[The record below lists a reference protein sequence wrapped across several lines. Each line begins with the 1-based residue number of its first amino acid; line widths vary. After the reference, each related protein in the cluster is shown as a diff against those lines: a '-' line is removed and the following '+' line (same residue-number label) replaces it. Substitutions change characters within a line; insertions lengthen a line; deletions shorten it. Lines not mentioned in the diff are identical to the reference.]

1 MLEAVSRNE
10 GASQTSLVRETGID
24 RSTLADLVSRL
35 ETHGYLL
42 RKRSDKDARVN
53 FVFLTEAGRD
63 MLVNAQPQVSLVDQA
78 LVETLPERNRKMFI
92 ASLQLL
98 SEKLDEAE

>member
-1 MLEAVSRNE
+1 VLEAVSRNE

-35 ETHGYLL
+35 ETHGYLS

-63 MLVNAQPQVSLVDQA
+63 MLLNAQPQVSLVDQA